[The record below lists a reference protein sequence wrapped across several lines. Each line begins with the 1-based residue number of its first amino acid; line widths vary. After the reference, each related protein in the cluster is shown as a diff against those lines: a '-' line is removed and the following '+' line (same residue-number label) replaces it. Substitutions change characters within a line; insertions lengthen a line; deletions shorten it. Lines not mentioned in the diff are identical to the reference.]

1 MIGSRRR
8 VQALA
13 VAGLAAT
20 VGFAT
25 LGGQAERMP
34 NSELKALVEE
44 VRALRLVVERT
55 STHASQ
61 AQLLLGRVQLQEN
74 RLTSL
79 GRQYQEA
86 RTRSLDAQ
94 MGTAEAETR
103 LQATTEDLRN
113 ATAPEVR
120 QAAEGAITAMKQEVA
135 RLQTRAQQMRTDEAG
150 ALDALTTEQHRW
162 SDFNQRLEAL
172 ERELGRPGVSPP

>member
-1 MIGSRRR
+1 MIGSRRQ

-13 VAGLAAT
+13 VAGVVAT
-20 VGFAT
+20 AGFAT
-25 LGGQAERMP
+25 LSGQADRAP
-34 NSELKALVEE
+34 SSELKALVEE
-44 VRALRLVVERT
+44 VRALRFSIERT

-94 MGTAEAETR
+94 MRTAEAETR
-103 LQATTEDLRN
+103 LQATAEDLRH
-113 ATAPEVR
+113 ATAPEER
-120 QAAEGAITAMKQEVA
+120 QAVEGAITAMKQEVA
-135 RLQTRAQQMRTDEAG
+135 RLQTRAQQMRTDETG
-150 ALDALTTEQHRW
+150 ALEALTTEQHRW
-162 SDFNQRLEAL
+162 SDFNQRLEIL
-172 ERELGRPGVSPP
+172 ERSIGSTVR